1 MTMKKRALALMLAVL
16 MAASST
22 GAATAAVESSVAAHS
37 QSVSLQAE
45 AGTVTGTVRTAPTK
59 ANLESQGPLGWIH
72 FNNKVLEDCA
82 QMGEGNRY
90 DVFRGPGADC
100 RRHPHEFRIYRRG
113 CTEFEGA
120 GGLREEPVVFLP
132 RAGQHGAPV
141 SAHVHRVV
149 GVRGDDDRLH
159 QRRGGL

>member
-22 GAATAAVESSVAAHS
+22 GAATAAVESSVAAQA

-45 AGTVTGTVRTAPTK
+45 AGTVTGTLRTAPTR

-82 QMGEGNRY
+82 QMGEGSAITDMTFSGGLAQIAEDTRTNFEY
-90 DVFRGPGADC
+90 TGADA
-100 RRHPHEFRIYRRG
+100 RNSKGQVVSGKNQSFSFRVPG
-113 CTEFEGA
+113 STE
-120 GGLREEPVVFLP
+120 PP
-132 RAGQHGAPV
+132 
-141 SAHVHRVV
+141 
-149 GVRGDDDRLH
+149 
-159 QRRGGL
+159 